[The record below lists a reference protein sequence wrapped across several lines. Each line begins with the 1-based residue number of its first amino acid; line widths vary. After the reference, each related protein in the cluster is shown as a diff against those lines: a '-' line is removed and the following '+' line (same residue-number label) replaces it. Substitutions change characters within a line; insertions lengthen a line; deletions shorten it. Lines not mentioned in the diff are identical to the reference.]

1 MSTQSARSFTIRR
14 GDSNDGEAIVAC
26 LAAAFA
32 PYSNSYTPAAFTD
45 SVLNPRSVQ
54 HRPREM
60 CVFVAVSEGSVV
72 GTVACLASGEEGHLR
87 GMAVLPNWR
96 GSGVASALLQAA
108 EAEIRNQR
116 CKRVTLDTTEPLAR
130 AMRFYARHGFRLSGR
145 VSDFF
150 GMPLH
155 EWVKSL

>member
-1 MSTQSARSFTIRR
+1 MSTPSHGSFTIRR
-14 GDSNDGEAIVAC
+14 AAFNDGEAILAC
-26 LAAAFA
+26 LAAAFT
-32 PYSNSYTPAAFTD
+32 PYRNSYSPAGFTD
-45 SVLNPRSVQ
+45 TVLDPRSVQ
-54 HRPREM
+54 ERLREM
-60 CVFVAVSEGSVV
+60 CVFVAVSEGNVV
-72 GTVACLASGEEGHLR
+72 GTVACAASGEEGHLR
-87 GMAVLPNWR
+87 GMAVFPDWQ

>member
-1 MSTQSARSFTIRR
+1 MSTQSQRSFTIRR
-14 GDSNDGEAIVAC
+14 AASNDGKAIVAC

-45 SVLNPRSVQ
+45 TVLDSESVQ
-54 HRPREM
+54 RRLREM
-60 CVFVAVSEGSVV
+60 CVFVAVSEGNVV
-72 GTVACLASGEEGHLR
+72 GTVACVASGEEGHLR
-87 GMAVLPNWR
+87 GMAVLPDWE

-116 CKRVTLDTTEPLAR
+116 CKRITLDTTKPLAR
-130 AMRFYARHGFRLSGR
+130 AMRFYARNGFTLSGR
-145 VSDFF
+145 VSNFF

-155 EWVKSL
+155 EWVKFL

>member
-1 MSTQSARSFTIRR
+1 M
-14 GDSNDGEAIVAC
+14 AC

-54 HRPREM
+54 RRLREM
-60 CVFVAVSEGSVV
+60 CVFVAVSERNVV
-72 GTVACLASGEEGHLR
+72 GTVACTVSGEEGHLR
-87 GMAVLPNWR
+87 GMAVVPDWQ
-96 GSGVASALLQAA
+96 GSGVAPALLQAA
-108 EAEIRNQR
+108 EAEIQDQR

-130 AMRFYARHGFRLSGR
+130 ATRFYARHGFTQSGR

-155 EWVKSL
+155 EWVKFL

>member
-1 MSTQSARSFTIRR
+1 
-14 GDSNDGEAIVAC
+14 
-26 LAAAFA
+26 
-32 PYSNSYTPAAFTD
+32 
-45 SVLNPRSVQ
+45 
-54 HRPREM
+54 M
-60 CVFVAVSEGSVV
+60 CVFVAVSEGNVV
-72 GTVACLASGEEGHLR
+72 GTVACAACGEEGHLR
-87 GMAVLPNWR
+87 GMAVLPDWQ

-130 AMRFYARHGFRLSGR
+130 AMRFYARHGFTRSGR

-155 EWVKSL
+155 EWVKFL